1 MRDFLYNKGD
11 VLITILIILVAATVI
26 FFRVGI
32 VMGNSDPG
40 ERIKIL
46 FAPLL
51 SSGREDEDP
60 SDVAAI
66 NEEPPANITA
76 EEPVK
81 AEPPAA
87 EQPKPEEQAPVEEEP
102 VEQTKPPPEPPAAST
117 SGATITINAGDAAS
131 TIADKLLAA
140 GAISDKQAFLTEVI
154 AQKADSKL
162 KQGTFSI
169 PAGSSVNE
177 IIAILV
183 G

>member
-1 MRDFLYNKGD
+1 
-11 VLITILIILVAATVI
+11 
-26 FFRVGI
+26 
-32 VMGNSDPG
+32 MGNSDPG
-40 ERIKIL
+40 ERIKNL

-51 SSGREDEDP
+51 SSGREAEEP
-60 SDVAAI
+60 ADVAAI
-66 NEEPPANITA
+66 TEEPPANITA

-87 EQPKPEEQAPVEEEP
+87 EQPKPEEQAPVAEEP
-102 VEQTKPPPEPPAAST
+102 AVQESPPEQPPVSAA
-117 SGATITINAGDAAS
+117 GVTITVNAGDAAS

-162 KQGTFSI
+162 KQGTFTI
-169 PAGSSVNE
+169 PAGSTVNE
-177 IIAILV
+177 IIKILV